1 MADSTE
7 TRPHCSSAALVS
19 LPASSAEEKIGVLE
33 KTEEKIESQMDVLDG
48 IKLDSNALRSAVSD
62 FRADLEA
69 EKEVTFIRWHYKIS
83 TGQKSR
89 AEVEHEKHPSPPI
102 LSPQTLKNQIR

>member
-1 MADSTE
+1 
-7 TRPHCSSAALVS
+7 
-19 LPASSAEEKIGVLE
+19 
-33 KTEEKIESQMDVLDG
+33 MDVLDG

-69 EKEVTFIRWHYKIS
+69 EKEVAFIRWLFKIS

-89 AEVEHEKHPSPPI
+89 AEVEHEINERASNIKDAFARN
-102 LSPQTLKNQIR
+102 LS